1 MTDAYRVGSRPRA
14 KGVPVRLRLPLGAL
28 LATVLVVPTTVVLP
42 TLTVGRDAPRPVP
55 PALQTLVLSGVDA
68 AALRTEPVP
77 AALADH
83 LARARGLSPATAT
96 RRADAVAPAV
106 LTARTGTDQFSLLGV
121 TWLPGSAP
129 ADLVTSVRTRT
140 GGAWTGWQEL
150 EQLADTASGDELA
163 ASTRRGTAPHW
174 VGDSDGV
181 QVRVDVV
188 AGRLPEG
195 LRIDLVDPGT
205 SPADDD
211 IDAAPPAS
219 SAAAAADRPDIITR
233 AEWGADESLRDQNLA
248 MSRTIKASFVHHT
261 AGSNAYTRAEAP
273 AVVRGLLAYSTGSI
287 GYADIPYNFLVDK
300 FGRIYEGRAGSITGA
315 VRQGATGGFNPD
327 TMSVVAMGN
336 FVSKAAPDVM
346 VDGIARILAFRLSA
360 YHRNPMGTKVL
371 VAEDGS
377 SRYSAGDKAT
387 FNVISGHRDAGYT
400 ACPGTRL
407 YKRLPEIRSTVKRL
421 MGANFVEPTLS
432 THRVAYGDPTVVTAR
447 SRSLTAMD
455 WRLTVSRV
463 CQNTV
468 VQTRTGTVAPGS
480 PLKAQWRG
488 RDEQG
493 RPVPAGRYLI
503 TLSGGSSSSKAVTWK
518 SAVQVQVGSPAPPA
532 TSSLLAAAPTGR
544 YVAVT
549 PRRLAATSGGF
560 GLAAPVLLGP
570 DSRIRVPVLGR
581 GGVPSSKVSAVAVNV
596 LASCAGRDTS
606 LSVGPS
612 TVRSGDAF
620 AVSVDAGESA
630 RGLAVSGV
638 GPDGAIT
645 VRNAKGTV
653 SAAVSVVGYWTT
665 GGGGDGFVPLPAAT
679 VPGTGAGL
687 PVGSSPVTVEVAG
700 RAGVPSGADAA
711 VINVRRRG
719 GGSASA
725 VWVWAAN
732 AGRPAVP
739 ALRRSPGQA
748 AQQRVVVPLAADGR
762 IKVAADQPTRVTL
775 DVVGYLSGGGAGF
788 HPVAPRLVTPNGLR
802 VPPGQSRR
810 TTVGGVAGVP
820 RSADA
825 VVLQLSG
832 SKARRGTRLFVYPAG
847 ATVPAGA
854 DVSVPRRA
862 ARTNLVVVPLGA
874 KGRVKVRNA
883 DSAADVSLVVM
894 GWFG

>member
-1 MTDAYRVGSRPRA
+1 P
-14 KGVPVRLRLPLGAL
+14 
-28 LATVLVVPTTVVLP
+28 TVTM
-42 TLTVGRDAPRPVP
+42 GRDAPRPVP
-55 PALQTLVLSGVDA
+55 PALHTVALSGVDA
-68 AALRTEPVP
+68 TARRTQPVP
-77 AALADH
+77 GSLADY
-83 LARARGLSPATAT
+83 LAAARGLSPAVAA
-96 RRADAVAPAV
+96 RRAADVAPAV
-106 LTARTGTDQFSLLGV
+106 LTARTSTDQFSMLGV
-121 TWLPGSAP
+121 TWLPSP
-129 ADLVTSVRTRT
+129 TPVDLVASVRTRT
-140 GGAWTGWQEL
+140 DGSWTGWKEL

-163 ASTRRGTAPHW
+163 ASTRMGTAPRW

-188 AGRLPEG
+188 VGRLPDG

-219 SAAAAADRPDIITR
+219 SAAAAAARPPIITR
-233 AEWGADESLRDQNLA
+233 AQWGADESLRDRNLA

-261 AGSNAYTRAEAP
+261 AGSNSYTRAQAP
-273 AVVRGLLAYSTGSI
+273 AVVRGLLAYSTGSV

-300 FGRIYEGRAGSITGA
+300 FGRIYEGRAGSITGS
-315 VRQGATGGFNPD
+315 VRQAATGGFNTD

-346 VDGIARILAFRLSA
+346 VDGISRILAFRLST

-371 VAEDGS
+371 VTEDGP
-377 SRYSAGDKAT
+377 SRYTVGQKVK

-407 YKRLPEIRSTVKRL
+407 YQRLPEIRRTVKRL
-421 MGANFVEPTLS
+421 MGANFVEPGLS
-432 THRVAYGDPTVVTAR
+432 THRVAYGDATAVTAR

-455 WRLTVSRV
+455 WQLTVTRV

-480 PLKAQWRG
+480 PLKVLWRG
-488 RDEQG
+488 RDDQG
-493 RPVPAGRYLI
+493 RQVPAGRYLV
-503 TLSGGSSSSKAVTWK
+503 TLSGASATSQAVTWK
-518 SAVQVQVGSPAPPA
+518 SGVQIQVGSPAPPA
-532 TSSLLAAAPTGR
+532 TTSLLAGSPVGR

-549 PRRLAATSGGF
+549 PRKLAATSGGF
-560 GLAAPVLLGP
+560 GLAAPVLLGA

-581 GGVPSSKVSAVAVNV
+581 GGVPSSNVSAVAVNV

-620 AVSVDAGESA
+620 AVSVDGGESA
-630 RGLAVSGV
+630 RGLAVSGI

-645 VRNAKGTV
+645 IRNSRGTV

-665 GGGGDGFVPLPAAT
+665 AGGGDGFVPLSPT
-679 VPGTGAGL
+679 TLPGTASGL
-687 PVGSSPVTVEVAG
+687 PVGPTPVTLDVAG
-700 RAGVPSGADAA
+700 KAGVPSGADAA
-711 VINVRRRG
+711 VVNVRRRS

-732 AGRPAVP
+732 AGRPSMP
-739 ALRRSPGQA
+739 SLRRSPGQA
-748 AQQRVVVPLAADGR
+748 AQQRVVVPLSGDGR
-762 IKVAADQPTRVTL
+762 IKVAADQPARVTL

-788 HPVAPRLVTPNGLR
+788 HPVAPRLVTSNGLR
-802 VPPGQSRR
+802 VGAGQSSR

-820 RSADA
+820 KSADA

-832 SKARRGTRLFVYPAG
+832 SQATRGTRLFVYPAG

-854 DVSVPRRA
+854 DLSVPRRA
-862 ARTNLVVVPLGA
+862 TRTNLVVVPLGA